1 MMVKKTKEEIT
12 NGEPESPLKG
22 GLGYHYLVG
31 FQGGDPHTLYQS
43 QLEDGSR
50 RKKVVHNQFLDHVLI
65 DR

>member
-31 FQGGDPHTLYQS
+31 F
-43 QLEDGSR
+43 
-50 RKKVVHNQFLDHVLI
+50 
-65 DR
+65 